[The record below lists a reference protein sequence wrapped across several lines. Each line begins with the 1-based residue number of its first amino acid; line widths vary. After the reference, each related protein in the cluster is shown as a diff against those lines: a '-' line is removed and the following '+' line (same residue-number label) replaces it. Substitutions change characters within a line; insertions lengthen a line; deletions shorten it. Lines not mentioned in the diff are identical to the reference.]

1 MPMSGSRDRDREVKF
16 PPADNFTCDQE
27 QPVGEYP
34 ELPPELFVMQRILLG
49 LKWDRTGYP
58 FTLGEKSL

>member
-1 MPMSGSRDRDREVKF
+1 MSDPKDRGREVKLT
-16 PPADNFTCDQE
+16 PADNLTSCQE

-34 ELPPELFVMQRILLG
+34 ELPPELFFMQRILLG
-49 LKWDRTGYP
+49 LKWDRTGHP